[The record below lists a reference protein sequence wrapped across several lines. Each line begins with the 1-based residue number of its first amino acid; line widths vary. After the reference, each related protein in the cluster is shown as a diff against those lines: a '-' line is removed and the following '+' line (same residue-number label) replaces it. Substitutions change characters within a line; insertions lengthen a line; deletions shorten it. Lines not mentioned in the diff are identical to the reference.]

1 MKNIF
6 IKLLYII
13 IISLFVT
20 SCGLPS
26 YTVVKSP
33 VKNSD
38 ESTYLGFSA
47 PSDDSNIS
55 GYEIY
60 YKIYKISDPDIDKDE
75 NKFLTTASNYTY
87 DFGVTKLNQLNF
99 KRLMRADDGTMTT
112 AGSGTKDAPSYP
124 FINAGTNIYQLD
136 SSEICRI
143 FLGSTTDYIVLD
155 FGGSSTVNG
164 TPLRI
169 ATDSTVDKNFKNFS
183 HDTIESTDSDRN
195 GAEGDSN
202 YTVSFV
208 VYSYVNSAILV
219 DYENSLPIFLG
230 SMDIS
235 IIP

>member
-1 MKNIF
+1 
-6 IKLLYII
+6 
-13 IISLFVT
+13 
-20 SCGLPS
+20 
-26 YTVVKSP
+26 
-33 VKNSD
+33 
-38 ESTYLGFSA
+38 
-47 PSDDSNIS
+47 
-55 GYEIY
+55 
-60 YKIYKISDPDIDKDE
+60 
-75 NKFLTTASNYTY
+75 
-87 DFGVTKLNQLNF
+87 
-99 KRLMRADDGTMTT
+99 MTT